1 MAKIHEDVRSMNN
14 IVSSLGIASTD
25 INGMICS
32 GDALS
37 YTTVLV
43 SEDETS
49 YIKHQEILEGDTET
63 PIINYKNK
71 KAFIIP
77 GSSITADKLKM
88 ELKEHDIKITNDID
102 QADVFITNVMS
113 SQTVNDHNIPLRA
126 VMFNIE
132 NGYSITEFEQG
143 ERKCDLI
150 NTWMNDENIEHV
162 IWDNRRSEVLGTYL
176 GSCEYDSLPYN
187 TYVYTGMAL
196 KILDRIVNDGCE
208 TITGDRVVDESPNQQ
223 ILTKSLLD
231 TCLQMYDAGG
241 EDRAMLEKILPTI
254 RTDVNHHLLWKLHG
268 TIQEYHFN
276 SRNKDI
282 KYWFNKSQHSWYSRM
297 NAETFVK
304 QHDEDGTLTSEG
316 FKYMEPIIRK
326 EIQIYNRE
334 LYVFTVRIKPE
345 YEKKYLKQLC
355 VKR

>member
-14 IVSSLGIASTD
+14 IVSSLGITSTD

-49 YIKHQEILEGDTET
+49 YVKHQGILEGDTET

-77 GSSITADKLKM
+77 GSNITADKLKM
-88 ELKEHDIKITNDID
+88 ELKEHNIKVTNDID
-102 QADVFITNVMS
+102 QADIFVTNHMS
-113 SQTVNDHNIPLRA
+113 TLSVREHNIPLRA
-126 VMFNIE
+126 IMFDIE

-150 NTWMNDENIEHV
+150 NTWMNEENIEHV
-162 IWDNRRSEVLGTYL
+162 LWDNRRSETLNTYL

-196 KILDRIVNDGCE
+196 KILNRIVNDGCE
-208 TITGDRVVDESPNQQ
+208 TIAGDRVIDESPNQQ

-254 RTDVNHHLLWKLHG
+254 RIDVNHHLLWKLHG
-268 TIQEYHFN
+268 NIQEYHFS

-297 NAETFVK
+297 TAEDFVK

-316 FKYMEPIIRK
+316 FKYMEPLIRK

-345 YEKKYLKQLC
+345 YEQKYLKNKC
-355 VKR
+355 N